1 VEENESKKIFW
12 EIQNLVS
19 FVENEREKNSNE
31 KSGLTNNDYY
41 VLKIIEDLCEEAR
54 NLIKGISD
62 ENFKLTMGN
71 LVKLDAKICS
81 YLFLLINSEW
91 IDFLEI
97 HQIVE
102 KEYFEDYYEGLFF
115 TDSLNDYKLINYR
128 NIGDGRYVEKNC
140 NCRF

>member
-1 VEENESKKIFW
+1 MYQKKFFW
-12 EIQNLVS
+12 EIQNLAS
-19 FVENEREKNSNE
+19 FIENERKKISNE
-31 KSGLTNNDYY
+31 KISLTNNDYS
-41 VLKIIEDLCEEAR
+41 VLDKVETLCKEAR

-102 KEYFEDYYEGLFF
+102 KEYIEDYYEGLFF

-128 NIGDGRYVEKNC
+128 DIGDGRYVEKNS